1 MTTYNSIIYSA
12 SSSMTGKKT
21 VDIKLNMQIID
32 AKNVFSLLYTN
43 YNTKSYLINGLHFH
57 NNILKF
63 HNFFST

>member
-1 MTTYNSIIYSA
+1 
-12 SSSMTGKKT
+12 MTGKKT